1 MDKDNPFAEL
11 GIMAGMAFA
20 TFFLMLWYLL
30 KLPVSVWKHY
40 SNKSVEHARS
50 TVSGESRSAE

>member
-1 MDKDNPFAEL
+1 MDEENPLVEL
-11 GIMAGMAFA
+11 ALLFGMAFT
-20 TFFLMLWYLL
+20 TFLVAIWHFI